1 MPLLSLAAPAI
12 DALLARIDGGV
23 AHAAVVGEI
32 PTLVDR
38 ASTARLR

>member
-1 MPLLSLAAPAI
+1 MPLLRLGAPAI
-12 DALLARIDGGV
+12 DALVARIDGG
-23 AHAAVVGEI
+23 AAQDVVVGEI